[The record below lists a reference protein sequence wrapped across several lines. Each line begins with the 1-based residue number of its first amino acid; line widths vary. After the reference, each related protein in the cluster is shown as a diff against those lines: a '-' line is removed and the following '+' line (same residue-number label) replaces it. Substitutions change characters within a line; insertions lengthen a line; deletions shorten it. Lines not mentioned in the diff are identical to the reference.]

1 MKDVRPTSSR
11 VLLALFS
18 MLGQMEGRSFLDL
31 FAGTGRVGLEAA
43 RRGASSVVFVESV
56 KSRASAIENE
66 AKREAN
72 DVTVLSLELRRAVSW
87 LLKREMKFDVI
98 FADPP
103 YNDGWGA
110 ELLSVKGIDGL
121 LSPGGVF
128 VAEHSAREE
137 LALAPSWTL
146 ERRRDYGETVLS
158 FLTYSV

>member
-43 RRGASSVVFVESV
+43 SRGASSVVFVESV

-87 LLKREMKFDVI
+87 LLKREMKFNVI

-103 YNDGWGA
+103 YNDGWGE
-110 ELLSVKGIDGL
+110 ELLNVKGLDGL

-128 VAEHSAREE
+128 VAEHSVREE
-137 LALAPSWTL
+137 LSIPSPWTL
-146 ERRRDYGETVLS
+146 DRRRDYGETVLS